1 MCSPRAFLSPAAH
14 ASDVLVTAGAPATFR
29 VDGLLRI
36 VDGAVFTSDEI
47 REALAPVLT
56 PEREAILEATGS
68 VDAAWEVTE
77 ESRPAPLRFRLN
89 LFHHLGGLSAAFRII
104 HDTIP
109 SFQELHLPPQVAD
122 LVRYNHGLLLITGP
136 TGSGKST
143 TLCALLEHINQTQQR
158 HIITLEDPIEFVHQ
172 SHRALVNQREV
183 GVHTQSFSRALR
195 AALRQDPDIVLVGE
209 LRDRETIELALEVA
223 NTGHLVFGTLHTAT
237 AMGTVDRIVDI
248 FPSDQQAQI
257 RTTLAEVLRGVVSQA
272 LCKRRGGGRV
282 AAIEILRVNAAVGN
296 LIRKANTAQIQSVMQ
311 TQKAAGNRLLND
323 ALQTLVREGKVDY
336 DEAVSKS
343 VDKDDLARRCGK

>member
-1 MCSPRAFLSPAAH
+1 
-14 ASDVLVTAGAPATFR
+14 
-29 VDGLLRI
+29 
-36 VDGAVFTSDEI
+36 
-47 REALAPVLT
+47 
-56 PEREAILEATGS
+56 
-68 VDAAWEVTE
+68 
-77 ESRPAPLRFRLN
+77 
-89 LFHHLGGLSAAFRII
+89 
-104 HDTIP
+104 
-109 SFQELHLPPQVAD
+109 
-122 LVRYNHGLLLITGP
+122 
-136 TGSGKST
+136 
-143 TLCALLEHINQTQQR
+143 
-158 HIITLEDPIEFVHQ
+158 
-172 SHRALVNQREV
+172 
-183 GVHTQSFSRALR
+183 
-195 AALRQDPDIVLVGE
+195 VLVGE

-343 VDKDDLARRCGK
+343 VDKEDLARRCGK